1 MVPLVAEAP
10 LVNVVPARPGYAF
23 LSGASVIDVMG
34 EGQGLAAGAE
44 GAARFAE
51 VLARVQP
58 ECERVIQQYED
69 SRSALLPMLHLFQS
83 EEGWVSP
90 SAMGACAEMLGLPV
104 SIVESTASF
113 YTLFFRRPVGKF
125 MLQPCRGVAC
135 IINGAEGAMRHFRER
150 LGVGH
155 LETTSDGLFSYE
167 EVECLAA
174 CDRAPC
180 MQVNLDFVYDLTP
193 ESIDAILAQMRD
205 GSYATPAL
213 PQTRAPGRTWHV
225 APDIGKRSAGARDVV
240 SPDDPGGI
248 GDRTGFA
255 MLRRLEEDPFP
266 VEVRPT
272 RERLVVDGPKIL
284 AFGPEAE

>member
-1 MVPLVAEAP
+1 MAPLVAEAP
-10 LVNVVPARPGYAF
+10 PRIIAPPRPGYAS
-23 LSGASVIDVMG
+23 LWSASVIDVRG
-34 EGQGLAAGAE
+34 EGAGAAE
-44 GAARFAE
+44 AERFAQVFE
-51 VLARVQP
+51 RVKP
-58 ECERVIQQYED
+58 ECERVIKQYED
-69 SRSALLPMLHLFQS
+69 SRSALLPMLHLFQN

-90 SAMGACAEMLGLPV
+90 AAMGSCAEMLGLPV

-193 ESIDAILAQMRD
+193 ESIDGMLAQMRA

-213 PQTRAPGRTWHV
+213 PQTRSPGRTWHV
-225 APDIGKRSAGARDVV
+225 SQDPRKRAAGARDVV
-240 SPDDPGGI
+240 NPDDPGGI
-248 GDRTGFA
+248 GDRSGFA
-255 MLRRLEEDPFP
+255 MLTRIEADPTP
-266 VEVRPT
+266 LEVRPT
-272 RERLVVDGPKIL
+272 RERLVVDGAKIL
-284 AFGPEAE
+284 ADGPEAH